1 MPLQHAVRFL
11 RVLLPAPPTASLAGH
26 LPPTQCSESVAGNRG
41 LPRSCSCR
49 PSNYHGPVRLAPVY
63 PPVALWRRAFRLKEC
78 NRPPT
83 FWSKPVSNFGFS
95 KLTRVQ
101 TTVHL
106 RCAYGTCL
114 ASTPLSLL
122 AVSAPCHQDG
132 PSSEEYIVPG
142 ASYPIVT
149 HRACPGRQLLVA
161 QQVAASTAFIRRSKC
176 DKAKASFAV
185 LSTSCRLTGDGR
197 RHVSH

>member
-1 MPLQHAVRFL
+1 M
-11 RVLLPAPPTASLAGH
+11 
-26 LPPTQCSESVAGNRG
+26 
-41 LPRSCSCR
+41 
-49 PSNYHGPVRLAPVY
+49 
-63 PPVALWRRAFRLKEC
+63 ALWRRAFRLKEC

-176 DKAKASFAV
+176 DKAKVSFAV

-197 RHVSH
+197 RHVSHSVSLCMALSGLALFMITRFYPSRDHFTSPPSEQSRPRLPRERCGKTNASNCARLNCVGIACPR